1 MQTKVTDRYAAIIK
15 RKLSGLDCFL
25 SSFSLLHRNAQS
37 LLLRY
42 LELLCRHFYR
52 CTRDSFNIK
61 QKLVPTSNFWFFIS
75 FATLS
80 TSRLYPGPRGPSC
93 DLSLLVGSCKPP
105 HFTSAGGIHTNNLH
119 VSINSCDLILLD
131 HLLVQLLLGHTR
143 MVPVTAWT
151 LHGGS
156 FQSPTLGFWGR
167 GLFSSP
173 DTNLQAFPTPR
184 ATGTNSPNGPFGSL
198 AKVPSPHVH
207 PTTALDLPSVWIRFW
222 GLVLRGPRSSGK
234 GEGSAG
240 DRGRRC
246 SEAQQGEVLPHRAA
260 LVRLSAMLTS
270 VWLLVSRQGA
280 ASFISVNCQP
290 DLPGRMVYIYSI
302 CSLQLHL
309 HLSWMTQTSGETRR
323 IGKWPIYE
331 GTWGWW
337 PTARQR
343 RGTFPSRDMRLSP
356 WVARMWCCTHTRRR
370 KDVAGYLRGHP
381 AIHFLQSA
389 RRRYASVA
397 T

>member
-52 CTRDSFNIK
+52 CTRDSFNTK

-119 VSINSCDLILLD
+119 VSINSCDFVRSPACAAASRAHAYGSCNSLNTSCGVISKP
-131 HLLVQLLLGHTR
+131 HFEVLGKGAFLFSRHKSASLPHTKGHWDQQ
-143 MVPVTAWT
+143 PQWT
-151 LHGGS
+151 LWLPCQSAFTSCASHNCIGS
-156 FQSPTLGFWGR
+156 DKYLKT
-167 GLFSSP
+167 
-173 DTNLQAFPTPR
+173 
-184 ATGTNSPNGPFGSL
+184 
-198 AKVPSPHVH
+198 
-207 PTTALDLPSVWIRFW
+207 
-222 GLVLRGPRSSGK
+222 VLRLSPP
-234 GEGSAG
+234 GSKELWK
-240 DRGRRC
+240 RWRQCRR
-246 SEAQQGEVLPHRAA
+246 QRQEVLWGTAGRSAA
-260 LVRLSAMLTS
+260 PQGSRGQVSAMLTS